1 MSKLPKF
8 KDLASFTTIDAI
20 DSEIFSFQK
29 RLFELKISFKTKTK
43 NKNANLVNYSK
54 PHLFIF
60 IKRKLTHLKYKR
72 SILLRQKSNK

>member
-20 DSEIFSFQK
+20 DSEIFDFQK
-29 RLFELKISFKTKTK
+29 RLFELKISFKTK
-43 NKNANLVNYSK
+43 NKSGNWVNSSK

-60 IKRKLTHLKYKR
+60 LKRKLAHLKYKR